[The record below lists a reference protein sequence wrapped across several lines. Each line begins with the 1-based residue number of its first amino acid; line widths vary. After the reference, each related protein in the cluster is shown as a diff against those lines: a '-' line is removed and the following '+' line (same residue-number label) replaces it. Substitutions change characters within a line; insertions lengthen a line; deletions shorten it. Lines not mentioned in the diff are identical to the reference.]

1 MKSGFWAFNT
11 YLLLL
16 AGLLVGCQTP
26 ASKKK
31 KELST
36 FRMHLETNPDGT
48 DRSSE
53 VTIGRS
59 EPFSV
64 NTEKAPFI
72 TENQVEHASVLDA
85 LGGFQIM
92 VQFTQ
97 QGKWLLEQYSLAAR
111 GKRAAIFSNFGET
124 RWLAASKLSRRI
136 SDGVLVFTP
145 DCTREEADRI
155 VRGLNNTVKD
165 QTRKGNR

>member
-1 MKSGFWAFNT
+1 MKIGFWAFNT

-16 AGLLVGCQTP
+16 AGLVVGCQT
-26 ASKKK
+26 SDKKK

-36 FRMHLETNPDGT
+36 FRMHIEMNQDSTG
-48 DRSSE
+48 RSSP

-59 EPFSV
+59 EPFVV
-64 NTEKAPFI
+64 NAENQPFI
-72 TENQVEHASVLDA
+72 TENHVDSASVIDG

-92 VQFTQ
+92 IQFNQ
-97 QGKWLLEQYSLAAR
+97 EGKWLLEQYSLASR
-111 GKRAAIFSNFGET
+111 DKRAAIFSNFGDT
-124 RWLAASKLSRRI
+124 RWLAAPKLIRKI

-155 VRGLNNTVKD
+155 VRGLNNVVREIK
-165 QTRKGNR
+165 KGNR